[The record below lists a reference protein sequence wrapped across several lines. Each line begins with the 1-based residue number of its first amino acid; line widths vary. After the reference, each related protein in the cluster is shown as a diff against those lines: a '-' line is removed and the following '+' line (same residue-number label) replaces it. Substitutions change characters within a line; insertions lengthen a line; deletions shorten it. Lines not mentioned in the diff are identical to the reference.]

1 MESLQFV
8 MNGHTSIYWKSRG
21 LETSSRNSID
31 NINYGSEVNF
41 GESFTEL
48 LVILPVVCFLI
59 PVSLKLNP
67 SKAEQLCKASQYEE
81 AIEVFQTA
89 LAKGTSDPDLRA
101 AVFSQ
106 IGNAYFYLRVS
117 QLLQ

>member
-1 MESLQFV
+1 M
-8 MNGHTSIYWKSRG
+8 
-21 LETSSRNSID
+21 
-31 NINYGSEVNF
+31 
-41 GESFTEL
+41 L
-48 LVILPVVCFLI
+48 LCFL
-59 PVSLKLNP
+59 PLNRKLNP
-67 SKAEQLCKASQYEE
+67 KKAEQLCKASQYEE

-117 QLLQ
+117 QS

>member
-1 MESLQFV
+1 M
-8 MNGHTSIYWKSRG
+8 
-21 LETSSRNSID
+21 
-31 NINYGSEVNF
+31 
-41 GESFTEL
+41 
-48 LVILPVVCFLI
+48 
-59 PVSLKLNP
+59 
-67 SKAEQLCKASQYEE
+67 CKASQYEE

-117 QLLQ
+117 HKVREIHYDLYSMSHIPMYYEVYCMIQVYSMNHFVVKVD

>member
-1 MESLQFV
+1 MWSENDVLFLSGVFRLRFWRQLWWV
-8 MNGHTSIYWKSRG
+8 LNR
-21 LETSSRNSID
+21 TSSDILFFTL
-31 NINYGSEVNF
+31 VN
-41 GESFTEL
+41 
-48 LVILPVVCFLI
+48 
-59 PVSLKLNP
+59 LKLNP
-67 SKAEQLCKASQYEE
+67 LKAEQLCKASQYEE

-117 QLLQ
+117 QSRNYNNEL